1 MIRLEMPDLAAVDP
15 ALVEAARTLVQR
27 SERVVVLTGAGISTD
42 SGIADYRGPNGLWT
56 KNPAA
61 EKASNLQH
69 YLGDPEVRKASWRNR
84 LTSPIWDARPNAG
97 HVALVDL
104 DRSGRL
110 DALVTQNV
118 DGLHHRAGNDPA
130 RIVEIHGNAH
140 RVMCWSCGETGPM
153 TAALERVRAGEDD
166 PRCRTCGGILKSTTI
181 SFGQP
186 LVAEDLA
193 RVQQAA
199 QRADLVLAIGSTLS
213 VYPAAGLIPVALH
226 HGASLVIVN
235 AEPTAYDDHADVLL
249 RGSISEILREIVRGV
264 RPLPPD
270 AAPA

>member
-1 MIRLEMPDLAAVDP
+1 MISPEMPELAAVDP
-15 ALVEAARTLVQR
+15 ALVEAARTLVHR

-61 EKASNLQH
+61 EKASTLQH

-84 LTSPIWDARPNAG
+84 LTSPIWDAKPNAG
-97 HVALVDL
+97 HEALVDL
-104 DRSGRL
+104 ERSGRL
-110 DALVTQNV
+110 DTLVTQNV
-118 DGLHHRAGNDPA
+118 DGLHHRAGNDPSL
-130 RIVEIHGNAH
+130 IVEIHGNAH
-140 RVMCWSCGETGPM
+140 RVMCWSCGDIGPM
-153 TAALERVRAGEDD
+153 TGALERVRAGEDD

-186 LVAEDLA
+186 LVAEDLE

-199 QRADLVLAIGSTLS
+199 HRADLVLAIGSTLS
-213 VYPAAGLIPVALH
+213 VYPAAGLVPVALH

-235 AEPTAYDDHADVLL
+235 AESTAYDEHADVLL
-249 RGSISEILREIVRGV
+249 RGSISEVVPEIVRGA
-264 RPLPPD
+264 RPRPSD
-270 AAPA
+270 GAPS